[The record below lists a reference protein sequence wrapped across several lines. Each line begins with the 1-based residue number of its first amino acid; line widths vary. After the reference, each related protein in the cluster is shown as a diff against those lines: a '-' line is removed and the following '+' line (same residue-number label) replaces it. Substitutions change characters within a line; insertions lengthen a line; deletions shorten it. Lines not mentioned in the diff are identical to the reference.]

1 MLEDMIRAFG
11 LMLVFEGV
19 LPFLMPERWQGLL
32 SSMTSADQGNIRAI
46 GLTSMLLGLSMLI
59 FMR

>member
-1 MLEDMIRAFG
+1 MLEDMIRAVG

-19 LPFLMPERWQGLL
+19 LPFLMPERWQYLVL
-32 SSMTSADQGNIRAI
+32 SMTSADQRYIRAI

>member
-1 MLEDMIRAFG
+1 MRAVG

-19 LPFLMPERWQGLL
+19 LPFLMPERWQDLL
-32 SSMTSADQGNIRAI
+32 LSMTSADQRYIRAI

>member
-1 MLEDMIRAFG
+1 VLEDMIRAFG

-19 LPFLMPERWQGLL
+19 LPFITPKRWQGLL
-32 SSMTSADQGNIRAI
+32 SSMTSADQRNIRAI
-46 GLTSMLLGLSMLI
+46 GLASMLLGLSLLI

>member
-1 MLEDMIRAFG
+1 MLEDMIRAVG
-11 LMLVFEGV
+11 LILVFEGV
-19 LPFLMPERWQGLL
+19 LPFLMPERWQRLL
-32 SSMTSADQGNIRAI
+32 LSMTSIDQRYIRAV

>member
-1 MLEDMIRAFG
+1 MLEDLIRAVG

-32 SSMTSADQGNIRAI
+32 LSMTSIDQRYIRAV

>member
-1 MLEDMIRAFG
+1 MLEDMIRAVG

-19 LPFLMPERWQGLL
+19 LPFLMPERWQRLL
-32 SSMTSADQGNIRAI
+32 LSMTSIDQRYIRAV

-59 FMR
+59 LMR